1 MKIIVVGAT
10 HAGTF
15 ATQQILTAHPDY
27 DVTVYERNDTVSFLS
42 CGIALWVGGH
52 VSDPN
57 KMFYSSPE
65 ALTAL
70 GATMRMQHEVTSI
83 NADTRTI
90 SVTDLATGAQLT
102 DTYDKLV
109 FTPGSS
115 PIVPPLPG
123 IKSLKL
129 FLCKDWKDAK
139 RLQENA
145 DSVRSA
151 VVIGAG
157 YIGAEL
163 AEQYALA
170 GKQVTL
176 IDALPRVLAKNF
188 DQSITDRV
196 EALYR
201 AHGTHLALGE
211 KVTGFEDTADGITVT
226 TDKSTFTADIAVLA
240 IGFRPAT
247 TLLKD
252 QVDMLPNG
260 AILTDDYMR
269 TSRPEIFVAGDSA
282 AVHYNPT
289 GKSDYIP
296 LATNAVR
303 QGMLIGQNIEV
314 ATEAYLGTQATSA
327 VELFGHCIAA
337 SGLTQE
343 GAKARGVA
351 AASVEIEEP
360 YRPEFMTSTTNV
372 LASLTY
378 DPATRRVL
386 GGAFYSQH
394 DVSMSANVISMAIQT
409 QMTIDQLAMVD
420 FFFQPNFDQPLS
432 WISSVAL
439 AAKARADQA

>member
-27 DVTVYERNDTVSFLS
+27 EVTVYERNDTLSFLS

-70 GATMRMQHEVTSI
+70 GATMAMQHEVTSI
-83 NADTRTI
+83 DAQTRTV
-90 SVTDLATGAQLT
+90 SVTDLVSGEQTL
-102 DTYDKLV
+102 DHYDKLV
-109 FTPGSS
+109 FTPGSA

-123 IKSLKL
+123 IKSLNL
-129 FLCKDWKDAK
+129 YLCKNWGDAK
-139 RLQENA
+139 RLEAKTA
-145 DSVRSA
+145 DIRSVI
-151 VVIGAG
+151 VIGAG

-170 GKQVTL
+170 GKDVTL

-188 DQSITDRV
+188 DQNITDRV
-196 EALYR
+196 EDLYR
-201 AHGTHLALGE
+201 AHGTKLALGE
-211 KVTGFEDTADGITVT
+211 KVVAFEDDESGITVT
-226 TDKSTFTADIAVLA
+226 TDKGTYAADIAILA

-247 TLLKD
+247 TLLKG

-289 GKSDYIP
+289 GKADYIP

-303 QGMLIGQNIEV
+303 QGILVGANIEV
-314 ATEAYLGTQATSA
+314 ATEQYLGTQATSA
-327 VELFGHCIAA
+327 VELFDHCIAA

-351 AASVEIEEP
+351 AATVDIEQP

-432 WISSVAL
+432 WISAVAM
-439 AAKARADQA
+439 AAKARADEA